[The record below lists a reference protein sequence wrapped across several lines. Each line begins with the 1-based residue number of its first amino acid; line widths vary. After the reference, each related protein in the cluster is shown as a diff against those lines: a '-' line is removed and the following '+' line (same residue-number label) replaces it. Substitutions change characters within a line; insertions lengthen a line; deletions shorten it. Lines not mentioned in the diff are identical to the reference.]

1 MMQRQS
7 SVNKYSSLGPSH
19 GYLLKSYA
27 KIILATLRRF
37 SFTRKDLS
45 GLLFMLYSPFLYFL
59 GIKVVRSPLGVVY
72 VADRETLRSFA
83 YGFFKTY
90 FVYLKDLKSL
100 LGKLRFSVVV
110 DVGANVGDF
119 TLGVAGVAGKIVAVE
134 PAKRNFR
141 VLEENIR
148 SNNLGNVVLVNAAAT
163 GREGVLFL
171 QGNASDM
178 FVVEGDEG
186 ESVKGL
192 PLDVIAEL
200 HGIENV
206 DVLKVDV
213 QGHELSALRGMRRL
227 LLKKAVKLLI
237 IEVHIKRG
245 VWVDDVVS
253 IMERCGYRL
262 IYIDNY
268 LFNQPHIYFTP
279 KSKH

>member
-1 MMQRQS
+1 MQRQT

-27 KIILATLRRF
+27 KIILATLRRV

-72 VADRETLRSFA
+72 VANRETLRSFV

-90 FVYLKDLKSL
+90 FFYLKDLKSL

-148 SNNLGNVVLVNAAAT
+148 SNNFGNVVLVNAAAT
-163 GREGVLFL
+163 EREGGLYL